1 MKTKSILE
9 SMEVALSLISGALY
23 KLYDDIT
30 DNNTPI
36 SSLALEI
43 IKVLLVTTTTII
55 MIKNPDIAFFCA
67 VMSVMCY
74 FVNQFDT
81 DFWKGWAVTPF
92 LILLFHTAYFM
103 SLSSW
108 NIGIRIVLSFF
119 AILIIYLEAKMIP
132 EEMSP
137 RKYISRLSF
146 LGFEAAAA
154 YFSSVY
160 GFDYLV
166 PGFLFFVGYFSANLS
181 FHFPTVYRQLLG
193 EEEIRMKN
201 PEPIKAEKSDAADV
215 LPA

>member
-1 MKTKSILE
+1 
-9 SMEVALSLISGALY
+9 MEIALAITSGALY

-36 SSLALEI
+36 SSLTLEI

-55 MIKNPDIAFFCA
+55 MVKNPDLTFFFA

-81 DFWKGWAVTPF
+81 DFWKGWALTPF
-92 LILLFHTAYFM
+92 LLVLLHASYFFE
-103 SLSSW
+103 LSKW
-108 NIGIRIVLSFF
+108 EIGIRIAQSIIAV
-119 AILIIYLEAKMIP
+119 LIIYLEAKLIP

-137 RKYISRLSF
+137 RKYVSRLSF
-146 LGFEAAAA
+146 LVFEAAGA
-154 YFSSVY
+154 YVSTVY

-166 PGFLFFVGYFSANLS
+166 PIFLFFVGYFIANLV

-193 EEEIRMKN
+193 DEEIRMKN
-201 PEPIKAEKSDAADV
+201 PEPIKAEKSDASDV
-215 LPA
+215 LPT